1 MNVLAYYA
9 DRMESIAVDGK
20 TAESVLVLRRGKSES
35 ATVIGDG
42 KIMVTENSTAI
53 DNGDLVTRGDGQRY
67 FIVAKQ
73 SSADCTQMQGKRVNA
88 MVQIVELVDTY
99 VNHRKTG
106 TTATVT
112 ASDVPVHYLDVSANM
127 KLYDAGLLPKTV
139 KRVLLKSTVPV
150 KLLSRIVL
158 NQRNYQVDNIDT
170 AKYVGLYEVQVS
182 EDTR

>member
-20 TAESVLVLRRGKSES
+20 DAESVLVLRRGKSES

-42 KIMVTENSTAI
+42 KIIVTENSTAI
-53 DNGDLVTRGDGQRY
+53 ANGDLVTRSDGQRY

-73 SSADCTQMQGKRVNA
+73 YSADCTQMQGKRVNA
-88 MVQIVELVDTY
+88 TVQLVELTDVY
-99 VNHRKTG
+99 VNHKKTG
-106 TTATVT
+106 VIPTVL
-112 ASDVPVHYLDVSANM
+112 ASDVPVHYTDISASM

-139 KRVLLKSTVPV
+139 KRILLRSPL
-150 KLLSRIVL
+150 KLLNRIVL
-158 NQRNYQVDNIDT
+158 NGRNYQVDNIDT

-182 EDTR
+182 EDTRV